1 MEKVQ
6 DEFTLKVQIN
16 CDHEGAAGV
25 SLIFAAQVFKQK
37 LKNVLSEQ
45 HDAMTEMKMEGV
57 AAALLVQNRN
67 MEAELGL
74 RRNVH
79 SLHANQRE
87 KEQHTHNS
95 FRELQL
101 VRAASVS
108 PSEAHFL
115 SVKPFS
121 SSGSLQKHQ
130 LELMDLASS
139 FDRRIKGESTRLT
152 LPNSGNVSFCC
163 LHRNGGEVSEKP
175 AVGAGGG
182 REAAAG

>member
-1 MEKVQ
+1 M
-6 DEFTLKVQIN
+6 
-16 CDHEGAAGV
+16 
-25 SLIFAAQVFKQK
+25 FKQK

-74 RRNVH
+74 RRNIH

-87 KEQHTHNS
+87 KEQRTHNS

-101 VRAASVS
+101 VRAASV
-108 PSEAHFL
+108 PPPEAHFL
-115 SVKPFS
+115 VVKPFS

-139 FDRRIKGESTRLT
+139 FDRRIKGESTKPR
-152 LPNSGNVSFCC
+152 LPNSGNVSCC
-163 LHRNGGEVSEKP
+163 LHRNGGEVSQKP

-182 REAAAG
+182 REAATG